1 MDSRTIQKPISV
13 TSKRPWFLAFKSITA
28 VLLLI
33 SGVNFLKS
41 SEFNITLLSLYA
53 AFSLI
58 YIIYSIISR
67 YHSEIYIGSIVI
79 IVLSCELLIEG
90 LLVNHVGGNF
100 SPFILFFI
108 LTIISAAPF
117 FRLVGSIVTAT
128 VAGSLY
134 ALPIFFD
141 LSFIYEGIIEPAG
154 LAGMGIS
161 SDEAF
166 YTVFLHLCL
175 FYFFA
180 FISGYFAE
188 KLSVTSREL
197 TNIKLETEEIL
208 EQMRSG
214 LMTVNGAGEII
225 YFNQTA
231 GRILNIDP
239 KHAKGKNIG
248 SVLKEGLNEFKR
260 YIIEG
265 LDRGRPETR
274 SEIIIKH
281 TEQGQIPIGLSSS
294 IIRSDDNN
302 VRGIIILFQ
311 DLTEAKK
318 LNERIMVAERL
329 AAVGQ
334 MAAGIAHEIRNPLAS
349 ISGSVEVLKDELH
362 LEDENGRLLELIL
375 KESSRLN
382 TILSDFL
389 NFARISRTPSGRCD
403 LSAIINEIQDLIK
416 GDNRIAEDVEISF
429 EVHRPVLMVVGG
441 EDQIKQILW
450 NLLLNAAQAMD
461 DREGTVSITTEDYED
476 DSIDMVRLTVADDGS
491 GIPEDIRKRIFDPFF
506 STKTDGTGLGLPI
519 VARIVD
525 CLRGRIEV
533 ESSRETGTVF
543 LIYLPKD
550 MPLNVQDNVL
560 QEVALG

>member
-1 MDSRTIQKPISV
+1 
-13 TSKRPWFLAFKSITA
+13 
-28 VLLLI
+28 
-33 SGVNFLKS
+33 
-41 SEFNITLLSLYA
+41 LLSLYA
-53 AFSLI
+53 TFSLVYVI
-58 YIIYSIISR
+58 YNIVSRHYSEVYIS
-67 YHSEIYIGSIVI
+67 SIVI
-79 IVLSCELLIEG
+79 IILTCELLIEG

-128 VAGSLY
+128 VAGMLY

-141 LSFIYEGIIEPAG
+141 LSVIYEGIIEPAG

-180 FISGYFAE
+180 FISGYFAD
-188 KLSVTSREL
+188 KLSITSREL

-214 LMTVNGAGEII
+214 LMTVNGAGDII

-231 GRILNIDP
+231 GRILNMDP
-239 KHAKGKNIG
+239 KYAKGKNLG
-248 SVLKEGLNEFKR
+248 SVLTEGLNEFKR

-265 LDRGRPETR
+265 LHRGRPEAR
-274 SEIIIKH
+274 SEIIIRH
-281 TEQGQIPIGLSSS
+281 PERGEMPIGLSSS
-294 IIRSDDNN
+294 IIRADNNN

-318 LNERIMVAERL
+318 LNERIMAADRL

-349 ISGSVEVLKDELH
+349 ISGSVEVLKDELR
-362 LEDENGRLLELIL
+362 LKGDNLRLLQLIL

-389 NFARISRTPSGRCD
+389 NFARISKAPPGKCD
-403 LSAIINEIQDLIK
+403 LSAAIGEVMDLVK
-416 GDNRIAEDVEISF
+416 GDSRISENVRISS

-450 NLLLNAAQAMD
+450 NLILNAAQAMN
-461 DREGTVSITTEDYED
+461 ECGGTVRIISGD
-476 DSIDMVRLTVADDGS
+476 DSDGSVDMVKLTVADDGP
-491 GIPEDIRKRIFDPFF
+491 GIPEDIRKRMFDPFF

-525 CLRGRIEV
+525 CLGGRIEL
-533 ESSRETGTVF
+533 ESSGETGTVF
-543 LIYLPKD
+543 LIYLPREFALKA
-550 MPLNVQDNVL
+550 QDDVL
-560 QEVALG
+560 QEVVLS